1 MSTAQ
6 KQLSSAYSKMSRLL
20 ADIPIVDAVAIDGAD
35 TGSETL
41 PQFLNEPGARQ
52 FLQSKG
58 FPEGLQDAFIG
69 TLSKV
74 PIRFFI
80 LDDSGNMSNHDGKR
94 VVVSNG
100 RKL

>member
-1 MSTAQ
+1 
-6 KQLSSAYSKMSRLL
+6 MSRL

-35 TGSETL
+35 ASSETL
-41 PQFLNEPGARQ
+41 PQFLNEPSARQ
-52 FLQSKG
+52 FLRSKG
-58 FPEGLQDAFIG
+58 FPEGLRDAFIG

-80 LDDSGNMSNHDGKR
+80 LDDSGSMSIHDGKR
-94 VVVSNG
+94 VVISNG